1 MFYTEYNIQDT
12 DGCCTLRGHCSLA
25 SVWSRCSVRLLTCV
39 TLCSRQPAVTA
50 VTPLLLPEELLLP
63 ASSKYL
69 RQHPPSVPA
78 SSICASILHLCQHP
92 PLAMLML
99 VLALS
104 PVLVT
109 AAPEAEPLLGG
120 LYPGPGA
127 VLGYCAN
134 QGVCVPPV
142 HCSAHYYHLAQV
154 QTCKPCWKMLSN
166 FGENA

>member
-1 MFYTEYNIQDT
+1 
-12 DGCCTLRGHCSLA
+12 
-25 SVWSRCSVRLLTCV
+25 
-39 TLCSRQPAVTA
+39 
-50 VTPLLLPEELLLP
+50 
-63 ASSKYL
+63 
-69 RQHPPSVPA
+69 
-78 SSICASILHLCQHP
+78 
-92 PLAMLML
+92 MLML

-104 PVLVT
+104 PALVT

-154 QTCKPCWKMLSN
+154 QTCMQAML
-166 FGENA
+166 ENVVKFWRKCLVSSTFAL

>member
-1 MFYTEYNIQDT
+1 MLHTARPLFTGQCVEPLQCETSHLCDS
-12 DGCCTLRGHCSLA
+12 LQSPASRHRGH
-25 SVWSRCSVRLLTCV
+25 T
-39 TLCSRQPAVTA
+39 PAA
-50 VTPLLLPEELLLP
+50 ARGAP
-63 ASSKYL
+63 A
-69 RQHPPSVPA
+69 
-78 SSICASILHLCQHP
+78 ASILHLRQHP

>member
-1 MFYTEYNIQDT
+1 MLHTARPLFTGQCVEPLQCETSHLCDS
-12 DGCCTLRGHCSLA
+12 LQSPASRHRGH
-25 SVWSRCSVRLLTCV
+25 T
-39 TLCSRQPAVTA
+39 PAA
-50 VTPLLLPEELLLP
+50 
-63 ASSKYL
+63 AIYRSSCC
-69 RQHPPSVPA
+69 QHPL
-78 SSICASILHLCQHP
+78 SICASILHLCQHP
-92 PLAMLML
+92 PLAMLVL

-104 PVLVT
+104 PALVT

-134 QGVCVPPV
+134 QGVCVPAV

>member
-1 MFYTEYNIQDT
+1 
-12 DGCCTLRGHCSLA
+12 
-25 SVWSRCSVRLLTCV
+25 
-39 TLCSRQPAVTA
+39 
-50 VTPLLLPEELLLP
+50 
-63 ASSKYL
+63 
-69 RQHPPSVPA
+69 
-78 SSICASILHLCQHP
+78 
-92 PLAMLML
+92 MLVL

-104 PVLVT
+104 PALVT

-154 QTCKPCWKMLSN
+154 QTCKPCWKMLLN

>member
-1 MFYTEYNIQDT
+1 
-12 DGCCTLRGHCSLA
+12 
-25 SVWSRCSVRLLTCV
+25 
-39 TLCSRQPAVTA
+39 
-50 VTPLLLPEELLLP
+50 
-63 ASSKYL
+63 
-69 RQHPPSVPA
+69 
-78 SSICASILHLCQHP
+78 
-92 PLAMLML
+92 MLML

-166 FGENA
+166 FGENAQFQVLLHFKNITSDRVFILYYQINT